1 MKIGILQCDDVKASL
16 QSDYG
21 NYPHMFEQAL
31 RQVLPQCELPVY
43 RVLDGQLPQTTDEC
57 DAWLI
62 TGSKFGVNDGLPWI
76 DALCDFVR
84 TLWGQRRPLVGV
96 CFGHQLIARALGG
109 SVVQSEKGWGIGLSF
124 NQVIERKHWMQPFQ
138 AHLDL
143 LVSHQ
148 DQVAVLP
155 AQAEVLASSEFCP
168 YYLIQYGDCFLSV
181 QGHPEFCVGYCRAL
195 MEMRQ
200 AILPPDRL
208 KAGLASLDAEPD
220 SQLMMLWMVQFL
232 RQASAAVAQQGESR

>member
-16 QSDYG
+16 QPDHG
-21 NYPHMFEQAL
+21 NYPYMFEQAL
-31 RQVLPQCELPVY
+31 QPVLPSCELPVY
-43 RVLDGQLPQTTDEC
+43 RVLDGQLPHATDEC

-84 TLWGQRRPLVGV
+84 TLWEQRRPLVGV

-124 NQVIERKHWMQPFQ
+124 NQVIERKQWMQPYQ

-155 AQAEVLASSEFCP
+155 APAQVLASSDFCP

-200 AILPPDRL
+200 AVLPPDRFQ
-208 KAGLASLDAEPD
+208 AGLASLDAEPD
-220 SQLMMLWMVQFL
+220 SQLMMQWIVQFM
-232 RQASAAVAQQGESR
+232 RQASAGAPREEGE